1 MAGAAGEAMRA
12 TVLAVAVFLAAVSVA
27 AGALPRFAEAPEY
40 RNGEGCPSPAARSAE
55 GVCDAGLVHIA
66 MTLDAH
72 YLHGSMAAVYS
83 LLKHASCPESIF
95 FHFVAAAGG
104 GGTAEGVEPE
114 LLRRA
119 VAASFP
125 SLRFEIYTFRADAVA
140 GLISA
145 SVRAALE
152 APLNYARNHLAE
164 LLPRCVPR
172 AIYLDSDVLAADDVR
187 RLWETRLPAAAV
199 VAAPEY
205 CHANFSRYFT
215 PAFWSDPELGAR
227 VFAGRRRPPCYFN
240 TGVMVIDLRRWRAGN
255 YRRRIERWMEIQK
268 EKRIYEL
275 GSLPPFLLVFAGEVE
290 AVDHRWNQHGLGG
303 DNVHGSCRPLHAG
316 PVSLMHWSG
325 KGKPWDRLDAGR
337 PCPLDHTWKS
347 YDLYIPGGDGEAA
360 SPASG
365 PALSSAL
372 PASVLSW

>member
-1 MAGAAGEAMRA
+1 MAAAAPAMRA
-12 TVLAVAVFLAAVSVA
+12 GLAVLAAFLLLLAASGA
-27 AGALPRFAEAPEY
+27 GAEGALPRFAEAPEY
-40 RNGEGCPSPAARSAE
+40 RNGEGCPAAVAGA
-55 GVCDAGLVHIA
+55 GVCDPGLVHIA

-72 YLHGSMAAVYS
+72 YLRGSMAAIYS
-83 LLKHASCPESIF
+83 LLKHASCPESLF
-95 FHFVAAAGG
+95 FHFLAADGP
-104 GGTAEGVEPE
+104 EPGVGE
-114 LLRRA
+114 LRSAL
-119 VAASFP
+119 AASFP
-125 SLRFEIYTFRADAVA
+125 SLRFEIYPFRADAVT

-152 APLNYARNHLAE
+152 APLNYARNYLAD
-164 LLPRCVPR
+164 LLPKCVPR
-172 AIYLDSDVLAADDVR
+172 AIYLDSDVLAVDNVR

-215 PAFWSDPELGAR
+215 DAFWSDPDLGER
-227 VFAGRRRPPCYFN
+227 VFAGRRRAPCYFN
-240 TGVMVIDLRRWRAGN
+240 TGVMVIDLRRWRSGN
-255 YRRRIERWMEIQK
+255 YRHRVEQWMELQK

-275 GSLPPFLLVFAGEVE
+275 GSLPPFLLLFAGEVE

-303 DNVHGSCRPLHAG
+303 DNILGSCRPLHKG

-347 YDLYIPGGDGEAA
+347 YDLYIGDGDA
-360 SPASG
+360 SQASA
-365 PALSSAL
+365 PSWASLSSSAL
-372 PASVLSW
+372 PAAVFSW

>member
-1 MAGAAGEAMRA
+1 
-12 TVLAVAVFLAAVSVA
+12 
-27 AGALPRFAEAPEY
+27 LPRFAEAPEY
-40 RNGEGCPSPAARSAE
+40 RNGEGCPAAVAGA
-55 GVCDAGLVHIA
+55 GVCDPGLVHIA

-72 YLHGSMAAVYS
+72 YLRGSMAAIYS

-95 FHFVAAAGG
+95 FHFLAAADGGEGCGG
-104 GGTAEGVEPE
+104 GVGE
-114 LLRRA
+114 LRTA

-125 SLRFEIYTFRADAVA
+125 SLRFEIYPFRADAVT

-152 APLNYARNHLAE
+152 APLNYARNYLAD
-164 LLPRCVPR
+164 LLPKCVPR
-172 AIYLDSDVLAADDVR
+172 AIYLDSDVLAVDDVR

-215 PAFWSDPELGAR
+215 ETFWSDPQLGDR
-227 VFAGRRRPPCYFN
+227 VFAGRRRAPCYFN
-240 TGVMVIDLRRWRAGN
+240 TGVMVIDLRRWRVGN
-255 YRRRIERWMEIQK
+255 YRRRIEVWMELQK

-303 DNVHGSCRPLHAG
+303 DNVLGSCRPLHKG

-325 KGKPWDRLDAGR
+325 KGKPWDRLDAGK

-347 YDLYIPGGDGEAA
+347 YDLYIAEGDSSSA
-360 SPASG
+360 SAPF
-365 PALSSAL
+365 ALSSSAL
-372 PASVLSW
+372 PAAAFSW

>member
-1 MAGAAGEAMRA
+1 MGGAAPGMWAA
-12 TVLAVAVFLAAVSVA
+12 LVLVAFLAASG
-27 AGALPRFAEAPEY
+27 AGAGASALPRFAEAPEY
-40 RNGEGCPSPAARSAE
+40 RNGEGCPAPVAGA
-55 GVCDAGLVHIA
+55 GVCDPGLVHIA

-72 YLHGSMAAVYS
+72 YLRGSMAAIYS
-83 LLKHASCPESIF
+83 LLKHASCPESLF
-95 FHFVAAAGG
+95 FHFLAAEAAAAAPGV
-104 GGTAEGVEPE
+104 AE
-114 LLRRA
+114 LRSA
-119 VAASFP
+119 LAASFP
-125 SLRFEIYTFRADAVA
+125 SLRFEIYPFRADAVA

-152 APLNYARNHLAE
+152 APLNYARNFLAD
-164 LLPRCVPR
+164 LLPKCVPR
-172 AIYLDSDVLAADDVR
+172 AIYLDSDVLAVDDVR

-215 PAFWSDPELGAR
+215 DAFWSDPDLGAR
-227 VFAGRRRPPCYFN
+227 VFAGRRRAPCYFN
-240 TGVMVIDLRRWRAGN
+240 TGVMVIDLRRWRSGN
-255 YRRRIERWMEIQK
+255 YRHRIEQWMELQK

-303 DNVHGSCRPLHAG
+303 DNVLGSCRPLHKG

-347 YDLYIPGGDGEAA
+347 YDLYIDEGDA
-360 SPASG
+360 SSASA
-365 PALSSAL
+365 PSRTSLSSSAL
-372 PASVLSW
+372 PAAVFSW

>member
-1 MAGAAGEAMRA
+1 MGASAAARAALVLAAAAFFLVAASRSAAGAAG
-12 TVLAVAVFLAAVSVA
+12 
-27 AGALPRFAEAPEY
+27 LPRFAEAPEY
-40 RNGEGCPSPAARSAE
+40 RNGDGCPARVAGA
-55 GVCDAGLVHIA
+55 GVCDPSLVHIS

-72 YLHGSMAAVYS
+72 YLRGSMAAIYS
-83 LLKHASCPESIF
+83 LLKHASCPESLF
-95 FHFVAAAGG
+95 FHFVAAEGG
-104 GGTAEGVEPE
+104 SAPPVAE
-114 LLRRA
+114 L
-119 VAASFP
+119 
-125 SLRFEIYTFRADAVA
+125 
-140 GLISA
+140 
-145 SVRAALE
+145 RAA
-152 APLNYARNHLAE
+152 APLNYARNFLAD

-172 AIYLDSDVLAADDVR
+172 TIYLDSDVLAVDDVR

-215 PAFWSDPELGAR
+215 EAFWSDPELGDR
-227 VFAGRRRPPCYFN
+227 VFNGRRRAPCYFN
-240 TGVMVIDLRRWRAGN
+240 TGVMVIDLRRWRLGN
-255 YRRRIERWMEIQK
+255 YRRRIELWMEMQK

-303 DNVHGSCRPLHAG
+303 DNVLGSCRPLHKG

-347 YDLYIPGGDGEAA
+347 YDLYIGENNSA
-360 SPASG
+360 SAPSRS
-365 PALSSAL
+365 ALSSSAI
-372 PASVLSW
+372 PAAVFSW

>member
-1 MAGAAGEAMRA
+1 MGTSSPAMRA
-12 TVLAVAVFLAAVSVA
+12 GAVAVALLVAGLVVCAEAAVA
-27 AGALPRFAEAPEY
+27 AALPRFAEAPEY
-40 RNGEGCPSPAARSAE
+40 RNGEGCPAAAAAA
-55 GVCDAGLVHIA
+55 GVCDPGLVHIA

-72 YLHGSMAAVYS
+72 YLRGSMAAVYS
-83 LLKHASCPESIF
+83 LLKHASCPESLF
-95 FHFVAAAGG
+95 FHFLAAAEGG
-104 GGTAEGVEPE
+104 GGSVGEGE
-114 LLRRA
+114 LRRA

-125 SLRFEIYTFRADAVA
+125 SLRFEIYSFRAEAVA

-152 APLNYARNHLAE
+152 SPLNYARNHLAD

-172 AIYLDSDVLAADDVR
+172 AIYLDSDVLAVDDVR

-215 PAFWSDPELGAR
+215 PAFWSDPELGPR

-255 YRRRIERWMEIQK
+255 YRQRIERWMEIQK

-303 DNVHGSCRPLHAG
+303 DNVHGSCRPLHDG

-325 KGKPWDRLDAGR
+325 KGKPWDRLDAGK

-347 YDLYIPGGDGEAA
+347 YDLYISGDDGAAA
-360 SPASG
+360 SPASW
-365 PALSSAL
+365 PALSSTW
-372 PASVLSW
+372 PVFSW